1 MRYVPIPIYPI
12 DSKPFGHTYGEWSAR
27 WWQWL
32 LSIPKS
38 KSPLHDSTGVNAHIN
53 QKYQNVFFLCQT
65 NENTVPHTPTR
76 AVTIP
81 KGTSIFMPIINWISI
96 LHIDG
101 ETDQELTEIA
111 NKKMDVVANLEIT
124 IDGLRIKNGLEEYR
138 ILSPCFEIWL
148 PRENIVASSP
158 GMRRAISDGYWL
170 FLKSLETDTIISS
183 FGSCSSGVT
192 KIGVNYN
199 LFIG

>member
-1 MRYVPIPIYPI
+1 VPDGGNGYYQ
-12 DSKPFGHTYGEWSAR
+12 F
-27 WWQWL
+27 L
-32 LSIPKS
+32 
-38 KSPLHDSTGVNAHIN
+38 N
-53 QKYQNVFFLCQT
+53 QKALWTIQLALMHTIIKNTRMYSFLCQT

-111 NKKMDVVANLEIT
+111 NKEMDVVANLEIT

-148 PRENIVASSP
+148 PRDNIVASSP

-183 FGSCSSGVT
+183 FGSCSSCVT